1 MFTNLIK
8 MKFVKFGKHNQF
20 PITSYHHISP
30 RGDMLA
36 ESALILDPKFYNKIS
51 SFYVNPLPE
60 LARVEVSMSP
70 VSGRTECL
78 AQK

>member
-1 MFTNLIK
+1 
-8 MKFVKFGKHNQF
+8 
-20 PITSYHHISP
+20 
-30 RGDMLA
+30 MLA